1 VCSSDLAACASVAD
15 TAVIPLQDVLGLDG
29 RHRMNTPGQA
39 DGCWAWR
46 FEPQQVPAE
55 AAHRL
60 AALCRLHRR
69 DGMPLPY

>member
-1 VCSSDLAACASVAD
+1 
-15 TAVIPLQDVLGLDG
+15 VLGLDG
-29 RHRMNTPGQA
+29 RHRVNTPGQA

-55 AAHRL
+55 AAQRL